1 MKKRK
6 DEGYILIILMFAVLL
21 MSLGF
26 LVAAPI
32 WKTQIQREKEEEL
45 IFRGKQYVEAVRLY
59 QIKNPGKYPEDIET
73 LVEEKFLRRQ
83 FEDPMTEDGKW
94 GIIIVQQGMQGRQSS
109 MAGPPQ
115 KRGPSRQGQPGAE
128 GQGRGGGAVQ
138 KLMVVP
144 QDIVESMKGAM
155 IIGVVSLSK
164 ENSIKVYNDQTTY
177 DKWLFY
183 YGQDPNKT
191 PEIVY
196 YGEEEKEE
204 KDL

>member
-1 MKKRK
+1 VKKRK
-6 DEGYILIILMFAVLL
+6 DEGYVLIILMFAVLV

-83 FEDPMTEDGKW
+83 FKDPMTENGEW
-94 GIIIVQQGMQGRQSS
+94 GIIIVQQGMQARQST
-109 MAGPPQ
+109 MAGPQ
-115 KRGPSRQGQPGAE
+115 QRRRQQQQPGGR
-128 GQGRGGGAVQ
+128 GQSRGGGSIQ

-144 QDIVESMKGAM
+144 QKVVESLKGAR

-164 ENSIKVYNDQTTY
+164 ENSIRIYNNETTY
-177 DKWLFY
+177 
-183 YGQDPNKT
+183 G
-191 PEIVY
+191 
-196 YGEEEKEE
+196 
-204 KDL
+204 